1 MTFSV
6 VARDPETGDL
16 GCAVQSRFLAVA
28 AAVPY
33 ARADVAAI
41 ATQALANLSYG
52 PRGLALIEA
61 GATAEQALAVLTGAD
76 ERAERRQAA
85 IVDARGRVAAHTGSG
100 CSAWAGHAIG
110 DGFSCQ
116 GNILVSG
123 ATIEAMATAM
133 EGSQGMP
140 LAGRLVAALEAGQAA
155 GGDSRGQ
162 QSAGLL
168 VVRAGGG
175 YGGQSDRLV
184 DLRVDDAAHP
194 ISELAR
200 LLRLH
205 ELYFSRPAE
214 DALIPIDAALA
225 EEIARR
231 LDSLGGPTVGSAE
244 STSLWQRLER
254 WAGRENLEERMIRE
268 GFIDPLVLRVLRG
281 EDPLAHG

>member
-33 ARADVAAI
+33 ARAGVAAI

-52 PRGLALIEA
+52 SRGLALIEA
-61 GATAEQALAVLTGAD
+61 GATAEQALAVLTESD

-85 IVDARGRVAAHTGSG
+85 IVDARGRAAAHTGSG
-100 CSAWAGHAIG
+100 CSPWAGHSIG
-110 DGFSCQ
+110 DGFTCQ

-123 ATIEAMATAM
+123 ATIEAMAAAM
-133 EGSQGMP
+133 EGSQGMA
-140 LAGRLVAALEAGQAA
+140 LADRLVGALVAGQEA

-184 DLRVDDAAHP
+184 DLRVDDASDP
-194 ISELAR
+194 IGELAR

-205 ELYFSRPAE
+205 RLYFSRPAE
-214 DALIPIDAALA
+214 DELIRIDAALA
-225 EEIARR
+225 DEISER
-231 LDSLGGPTVGSAE
+231 LANLGGTTVGPAGS
-244 STSLWQRLER
+244 SSMWQRLER
-254 WAGRENLEERMIRE
+254 WAGRENLEERMVRE

-281 EDPLAHG
+281 EDPLADA